1 VIKLLDTKEM
11 MQNYFILL
19 EKIEQIKADEICEF
33 KIKDDDVDYKAWVDL
48 AQMLY
53 CKMMTPL
60 LENTDLK
67 MRFKK
72 LNQDISFHNEKDI
85 IEEKYGS
92 KSTFASIN
100 KNNQPA
106 FLLHYLKAL
115 ENVKIDKRI
124 RILNLGVNS
133 GEEFEVIKKCSQCFE
148 DLELVGV
155 DYCSSAIKE
164 AKKNFSDK
172 NVSFLVGD
180 INKLEEL
187 DLGKFD
193 LIISIGTLQS
203 SSLDFNKVF
212 MNIVQN
218 SLNKEGAMILG
229 FPNCRWVDG
238 AMIYG
243 ARVKNYNFSELSLL
257 FKDVN
262 YCKKY
267 LQQKKFRVTITGKD
281 YIFLTATSIRK

>member
-1 VIKLLDTKEM
+1 MINLARKDMLDIFLILSTKMKNIEVGEVIQFQIE
-11 MQNYFILL
+11 
-19 EKIEQIKADEICEF
+19 EKDI
-33 KIKDDDVDYKAWVDL
+33 DYKAWVDL
-48 AQMLY
+48 SHILY
-53 CKMMTPL
+53 CKMLTPI
-60 LENTDLK
+60 LENDMLT

-72 LNQDISFHNEKDI
+72 LNTTSSFHNDDI
-85 IEEKYGS
+85 SVESKYGVS
-92 KSTFASIN
+92 STFATID

-106 FLLHYLKAL
+106 FLVHYLKAL
-115 ENVKIDKRI
+115 ENVKLDTRI
-124 RILNLGVNS
+124 RVLNLGVNS
-133 GEEFEVIKKCSQCFE
+133 GEEFEILKKYSKNFE
-148 DLELVGV
+148 NLELVGI

-164 AKKNFSDK
+164 AKKNFNDK

-180 INKLEEL
+180 INDLEPL
-187 DLGKFD
+187 NLSPFD

-203 SSLDFNKVF
+203 TNLDFNKVF

-218 SLNKEGAMILG
+218 YLKTDGAMILG
-229 FPNCRWVDG
+229 FPNCRWIDSE
-238 AMIYG
+238 MIYG
-243 ARVKNYNFSELSLL
+243 GMVKNYNFSELSLL